1 VDAAPPDRP
10 LLSVVIP
17 CLNDEKYLP
26 CQLEALAAQETT
38 FPWEVVFVD
47 NGSTDGSV
55 RIAHAFEGRL
65 PLRITSAPERANQPY
80 AQNIGAELAR
90 AEMLVFVNAD
100 DEVAPGFLE
109 SMYSALETN
118 DFVTSPLDIT
128 SLNPA
133 WAQHAHAVPASTH
146 PILPDFAEGC
156 ALGIRRDVLEAVGGF
171 REEYG
176 PVEDRAIS
184 MRLQLMGIPVYK
196 LPEPLLRYRY
206 RTSVRALMRQTR
218 LWGFYLALLHRDFG
232 SSVLPRRP
240 FRLVLTEWTGIVRST
255 IRARTKADL
264 AQCAVR
270 FGYGLG
276 RLHGSCRHRVLYL

>member
-1 VDAAPPDRP
+1 VDAEPQDRP

-17 CLNDEKYLP
+17 CRNDEKYLP
-26 CQLEALAAQETT
+26 YQLEALAAQETT

-47 NGSTDGSV
+47 NGSTDRSV
-55 RIAHAFEGRL
+55 RIARAFEDRL

-80 AQNIGAELAR
+80 AQNIGTKFAR
-90 AEMLVFVNAD
+90 AGTLVFINAD
-100 DEVAPGFLE
+100 DEVAPGFLA
-109 SMYSALETN
+109 SMYSALETH
-118 DFVTSPLDIT
+118 DFVTSPIDTT

-146 PILPDFAEGC
+146 PVLPDCAEGC
-156 ALGIRRDVLEAVGGF
+156 ALGIRRYVLEAVGGF

-184 MRLQLMGIPVYK
+184 LRLQLMGITVYK

-206 RTSVRALMRQTR
+206 RTSVRALLGQTR
-218 LWGFYLALLHRDFG
+218 RWGFYLTLLHRDFG
-232 SSVLPRRP
+232 SLMLPRRS
-240 FRLVLTEWTGIVRST
+240 FSLVLSEWTGILLST

-264 AQCAVR
+264 AQCVVR
-270 FGYGLG
+270 LGYGLG
-276 RLHGSCRHRVLYL
+276 RLHGSGRHGVLYL